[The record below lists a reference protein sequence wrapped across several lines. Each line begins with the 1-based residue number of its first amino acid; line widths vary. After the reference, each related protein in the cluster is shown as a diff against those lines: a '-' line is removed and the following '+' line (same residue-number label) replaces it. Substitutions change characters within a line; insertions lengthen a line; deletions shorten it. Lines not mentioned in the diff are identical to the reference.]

1 MSKIYDYV
9 FYSVY
14 KNTSI
19 TNKSIPDW
27 STIIAISILLAI
39 NIFSFLIYVKYD
51 IESIGEKG
59 FGAIPLILTG
69 INYLYFLKNK
79 RYQNI
84 LNRFKNQ
91 KNKLFWDSI
100 VLTYACVSVFILFY
114 FLEIGLETTLFV
126 TGFIALT
133 GIIPYLF
140 KKKKE

>member
-9 FYSVY
+9 FYSIY
-14 KNTSI
+14 RNTSI

-27 STIIAISILLAI
+27 STIIAISILLAL
-39 NIFSFLIYVKYD
+39 NIFSILIYAEYD

-59 FGAIPLILTG
+59 FGAIPLLLVG

-84 LNRFKNQ
+84 INGFENHQ
-91 KNKLFWDSI
+91 NKLFWDSI
-100 VLTYACVSVFILFY
+100 VLTYVCVSVFILFY
-114 FLEIGLETTLFV
+114 ILGVELNTTLFV

-140 KKKKE
+140 RMKKE

>member
-9 FYSVY
+9 FYSIY
-14 KNTSI
+14 RNTSI

-39 NIFSFLIYVKYD
+39 NIFSILIYIEYD

-59 FGAIPLILTG
+59 FGVIPLILVG
-69 INYLYFLKNK
+69 INFLYFLKNK

-84 LNRFKNQ
+84 LNGFKNQ
-91 KNKLFWDSI
+91 QNKLFWDSI
-100 VLTYACVSVFILFY
+100 VLTYACASVFILFQI
-114 FLEIGLETTLFV
+114 LEIGLKTTLLM

-140 KKKKE
+140 RKKK

>member
-9 FYSVY
+9 FYSIY
-14 KNTSI
+14 RNTSI

-27 STIIAISILLAI
+27 STIIAISILLAL
-39 NIFSFLIYVKYD
+39 NIFSILIYAEYD
-51 IESIGEKG
+51 IEPIGEKG
-59 FGAIPLILTG
+59 FGAIPLILVG
-69 INYLYFLKNK
+69 MNYLYFLKNK

-84 LNRFKNQ
+84 LNGFENQ
-91 KNKLFWDSI
+91 QNKLFWDSI

-114 FLEIGLETTLFV
+114 ILGIELNTTLFV

-140 KKKKE
+140 RKRKE